1 MSGVYDC
8 DMKGDGFPL
17 FRISNFQFLRFYLCL
32 CCVILSFVALG
43 YNYVPTEELLDKEEE
58 GVYSSLFYQFLV
70 VYSSLFY
77 QKVVS
82 LHIDVLSF
90 FSDLNKIIE
99 LCIYN
104 ER

>member
-1 MSGVYDC
+1 MGLFFIIPLYFVKNSGAI
-8 DMKGDGFPL
+8 PL
-17 FRISNFQFLRFYLCL
+17 YFIIFV
-32 CCVILSFVALG
+32 VIIPLYFVKNRGAI
-43 YNYVPTEELLDKEEE
+43 P
-58 GVYSSLFYQFLV
+58 F
-70 VYSSLFY
+70 LFY

>member
-1 MSGVYDC
+1 M
-8 DMKGDGFPL
+8 DGAFSHHSSL
-17 FRISNFQFLRFYLCL
+17 FCHFS
-32 CCVILSFVALG
+32 
-43 YNYVPTEELLDKEEE
+43 
-58 GVYSSLFYQFLV
+58 GVYSSLFYHFLG
-70 VYSSLFY
+70 VYSSLFYHFLGIYTSLFY

-90 FSDLNKIIE
+90 FSDFNKIIE